1 MIIVLLASSGAA
13 WEGPAL
19 AALQAD
25 PGVVVLKRC
34 VDVDDLLAVAS
45 TGQAEVAVMGTD
57 LPGLDARVLDEL
69 ARYEVR
75 AVGVTGPETARSF
88 VGGRTGLAL
97 TVDVDRVDA
106 LPGLLPGVLAGSVD
120 DGGAGPASSTGGVA
134 LASRVPETPDGPSR
148 TPARSL
154 PPRPP
159 GPPPMTAGE
168 SPTGGAPTAPPPP
181 PPPEVA
187 TATMHG
193 EGRVVAVWGPAGA
206 PGRTTVTTA
215 LAGELAQRGLPTL
228 LVDADPWGGA
238 VAQQLGIL
246 DEVSGLLAAA
256 RLIGSPDLADRFTGT
271 QRRLSERLRVLTG
284 LPRADR
290 WSEVR
295 PGVLSDLVGLARRD
309 AQVVLDTGFT
319 IEQDLAVDL
328 GRPGRNDLTREA
340 LELAD
345 DVVVVGSA
353 DPVGLARLVRALD
366 EVREI
371 ASSPLVVVNRMRPT
385 LGWRERDVVAMLE
398 GFAGRH
404 GLAAVHFLP
413 DDQAA
418 VDRAA
423 VAGRL
428 LAETGDSALL
438 RALGG
443 LVDLLA
449 VAPGARAQALNSR

>member
-13 WEGPAL
+13 WEAPAL

-25 PGVVVLKRC
+25 PGIVVLKRC
-34 VDVDDLLAVAS
+34 VDVDDLLAAAS
-45 TGQAEVAVMGTD
+45 TGQAEIAVLGTE
-57 LPGLDARVLDEL
+57 LPGLDGRVLDEL

-75 AVGVTGPETARSF
+75 AVAIAGPESTGSPVSA
-88 VGGRTGLAL
+88 RTGLAL
-97 TVDVDRVDA
+97 TLDVGEVER
-106 LPGLLPGVLAGSVD
+106 LPGLLPGVLAGAAD
-120 DGGAGPASSTGGVA
+120 DGAGRSSSTGGVA
-134 LASRVPETPDGPSR
+134 PTARAADDPGRAGAGPS
-148 TPARSL
+148 TVF
-154 PPRPP
+154 RPP
-159 GPPPMTAGE
+159 PATPSLAPELGETGPAPMQ
-168 SPTGGAPTAPPPP
+168 PPPP
-181 PPPEVA
+181 GEPPR
-187 TATMHG
+187 G

-206 PGRTTVTTA
+206 PGRTTVATA
-215 LAGELAQRGLPTL
+215 IAGELAQRGLPTL

-256 RLIGSPDLADRFTGT
+256 RLVGSPDLADRFAGA
-271 QRRLSERLRVLTG
+271 QRRLSDHLRVLTG

-295 PGVLSDLVGLARRD
+295 PGVLGDLVSLARRD
-309 AQVVLDTGFT
+309 SQVVLDTGFT

-328 GRPGRNDLTREA
+328 GRAGRNDLTREA
-340 LELAD
+340 LEIAD

-371 ASSPLVVVNRMRPT
+371 VVAPTVVVNRMRPT

-404 GLAAVHFLP
+404 GLAGVHFLP

-428 LAETGDSALL
+428 LSETGDSALL
-438 RALGG
+438 RALGA

-449 VAPGARAQALNSR
+449 VAPSTRAQALNSR